1 MVWGAGSEPLREMSF
16 KIMIRDLDQ
25 GNIEMIKKNLTEIRR
40 SGMPNYFD
48 DQRFG
53 SARHKQGFIAKLLV
67 KGHYQGALKLLL
79 CYPHPEDSKPV
90 KTFKKYCQDNW
101 GSWNKC
107 YEFAPRIYRLLI
119 LSLIENP
126 KDIRSAFKRIDREL
140 LNLFL
145 LAYQSYLFNETLR
158 AMIED
163 KCPEKFVINY
173 GLGIMTFCTNLPKNC
188 RLNEIKIPM
197 LNHKTSLDD
206 MSGEYIRK
214 ILIQEGVEQKDF
226 ALQKMR
232 FREVQFKTFM
242 RPAMFSVDE
251 LFHDEPEPDDKYP
264 DRFKMGVQFIL
275 PPGSYAT
282 LVLKRIMFRS
292 PTG

>member
-1 MVWGAGSEPLREMSF
+1 
-16 KIMIRDLDQ
+16 
-25 GNIEMIKKNLTEIRR
+25 
-40 SGMPNYFD
+40 
-48 DQRFG
+48 
-53 SARHKQGFIAKLLV
+53 
-67 KGHYQGALKLLL
+67 
-79 CYPHPEDSKPV
+79 
-90 KTFKKYCQDNW
+90 
-101 GSWNKC
+101 
-107 YEFAPRIYRLLI
+107 
-119 LSLIENP
+119 
-126 KDIRSAFKRIDREL
+126 
-140 LNLFL
+140 
-145 LAYQSYLFNETLR
+145 
-158 AMIED
+158 
-163 KCPEKFVINY
+163 
-173 GLGIMTFCTNLPKNC
+173 
-188 RLNEIKIPM
+188 M